1 MTQNECRGLLT
12 QARCHDSKVLIYE
25 QPNPRWQNGV
35 IYQIYP
41 KSFQDSTGNGY
52 GDLAGVTRRL
62 DYLQELGVDAIW
74 LTPVYVSPQVDNGYD
89 VADYCAIDP
98 AYGTMADFE
107 QLVAAAHRRG
117 IRIVMDMVFNHTS
130 TEHPWFK
137 AAQDRHSPYR
147 QFYVWRDGE
156 GIRRRTT
163 GAPNSAATPAV
174 ARRQRPV
181 LPAPV
186 RHRAGGSQLGTPAG
200 ARRAEESVSVLGG

>member
-1 MTQNECRGLLT
+1 MSN
-12 QARCHDSKVLIYE
+12 VI
-25 QPNPRWQNGV
+25 PWWQNGV

-52 GDLAGVTRRL
+52 GDLAGVTQRL

-107 QLVAAAHRRG
+107 HLVAQAHQRS

-137 AAQDRHSPYR
+137 AAQDPASPRR
-147 QFYVWRDGE
+147 QFYIWRDGE
-156 GIRRRTT
+156 GD
-163 GAPNSAATPAV
+163 ALPNNWRSKFGGNAWQWHADSGQYYLHLFATEQADLNWEHP
-174 ARRQRPV
+174 
-181 LPAPV
+181 PV
-186 RHRAGGSQLGTPAG
+186 R
-200 ARRAEESVSVLGG
+200 EELKKCASSGQTKAWMGCVLT

>member
-1 MTQNECRGLLT
+1 M
-12 QARCHDSKVLIYE
+12 S
-25 QPNPRWQNGV
+25 NPTVAERRHL
-35 IYQIYP
+35 QIYP

-74 LTPVYVSPQVDNGYD
+74 LTPVYVSPQVDSGYD

-137 AAQDRHSPYR
+137 AAQDRPARIASLR
-147 QFYVWRDGE
+147 LA
-156 GIRRRTT
+156 RRRGT
-163 GAPNSAATPAV
+163 PPNNWRSNSAAT
-174 ARRQRPV
+174 
-181 LPAPV
+181 
-186 RHRAGGSQLGTPAG
+186 HGSGTPTA
-200 ARRAEESVSVLGG
+200 ASTTCTCSPPSRRISTGNTRRCAKS

>member
-1 MTQNECRGLLT
+1 M
-12 QARCHDSKVLIYE
+12 IYE
-25 QPNPRWQNGV
+25 QPNPWWQNGV

-163 GAPNSAATPAV
+163 GAPNSAATP
-174 ARRQRPV
+174 
-181 LPAPV
+181 
-186 RHRAGGSQLGTPAG
+186 GSGTPTA
-200 ARRAEESVSVLGG
+200 ASTICTCSPSSRRISTGNTRRCAKS